1 MRVTAT
7 EPNNRFGSLC
17 SQGKREPV
25 FVEKAQ
31 HEALAAVEVI
41 AGELQ
46 GNKKTG
52 SSRVQ
57 RPRHPQRGLSRPR
70 NGVGQFD

>member
-7 EPNNRFGSLC
+7 EPNNRFGNLC
-17 SQGKREPV
+17 SQAKREPV

-31 HEALAAVEVI
+31 HEALVAVEVI

-46 GNKKTG
+46 GKK
-52 SSRVQ
+52 
-57 RPRHPQRGLSRPR
+57 
-70 NGVGQFD
+70 NW